1 VSAPREGQNVAIEF
15 RWAGGQEDRLPELA
29 GDLVRRRVA
38 VIVTPTSTPAALAA
52 KAATATIPIVFAIGA
67 DPVTLG
73 LVKSLNQ
80 PGGNLTGINF
90 QTVELV
96 GKEVGLLH
104 EIAPQ
109 AKRFVALI
117 NPTYAFTD
125 ADVTAWQASAA
136 ALGLSIELLHAG
148 TVREID
154 AAFANLTQKDG
165 GSALLISPGPFFTSR
180 RTQLATLAAR
190 HAIPAIY
197 TLREFAESGGLM
209 SYGPSFS
216 NIYQQTGIYTGR
228 VLKGE
233 KPANL
238 PVEQPTKF
246 ELVINLTTARAI
258 GVTVPNTLLALA
270 DNVIE

>member
-1 VSAPREGQNVAIEF
+1 
-15 RWAGGQEDRLPELA
+15 
-29 GDLVRRRVA
+29 
-38 VIVTPTSTPAALAA
+38 
-52 KAATATIPIVFAIGA
+52 
-67 DPVTLG
+67 
-73 LVKSLNQ
+73 
-80 PGGNLTGINF
+80 
-90 QTVELV
+90 VELV
-96 GKEVGLLH
+96 GKQVGLLR
-104 EIAPQ
+104 EIVPQ
-109 AKRFVALI
+109 AKRFVALV
-117 NPTYAFTD
+117 NPKYAFSD
-125 ADVTAWQASAA
+125 AVVTTWQASAA
-136 ALGLSIELLHAG
+136 ALGLSIELLHAA

-154 AAFANLTQKDG
+154 AAFANLTQKG
-165 GSALLISPGPFFTSR
+165 GGNRLLISPGPFFTSR

-258 GVTVPNTLLALA
+258 GITVPDTLLALA
-270 DNVIE
+270 DDVIE